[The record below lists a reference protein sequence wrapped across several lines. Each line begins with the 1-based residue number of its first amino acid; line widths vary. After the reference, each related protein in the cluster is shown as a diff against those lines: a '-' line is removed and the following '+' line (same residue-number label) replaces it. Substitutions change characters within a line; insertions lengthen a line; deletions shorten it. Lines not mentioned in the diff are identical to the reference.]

1 MRHAAFPKLPMG
13 YQLVFTGQSEM
24 VNEGAMDFVMV
35 LITAVFL
42 TFLDGS
48 GG

>member
-1 MRHAAFPKLPMG
+1 MDDLTRLLRKELAPQLPMG

-35 LITAVFL
+35 
-42 TFLDGS
+42 S
-48 GG
+48 